1 MLELQMRDW
10 MRKARVWT
18 RDSMAAVDG
27 MVGAESYQKMVEIVM
42 LLSCMEYD
50 NVEWYGI

>member
-1 MLELQMRDW
+1 MRDW

-27 MVGAESYQKMVEIVM
+27 IVGAESYQKVVEIVM
-42 LLSCMEYD
+42 LLSCMESD
-50 NVEWYGI
+50 NIEW